1 MGTIDKHALVEKLF
15 KIKSGMWS
23 TSPEAATIDRVLR
36 LVNKMDCNAECS
48 YRKIEFGYLDY
59 CGWTQDGKRNLYK
72 CHDCGYETTEGQI
85 EWCPMCGRC
94 FSRRAK
100 DEVIENTR
108 AVRERKRIENERLML
123 KPIPLEQLK
132 KSVGRPVYI
141 EDRYADQDC
150 NRSVWAI
157 VNDPQGNCTNNRLA
171 FMAQSNEN
179 ASSICCWRAWPT
191 KPTMAEREAVPW
203 LEAEELEYVDV
214 YRCDEQEGE

>member
-1 MGTIDKHALVEKLF
+1 MGTIDKHALVDKLF

-36 LVNKMDCNAECS
+36 LVNKLDCDTECNC
-48 YRKIEFGYLDY
+48 RRLEFGHLDY

-72 CHDCGYETTEGQI
+72 CHDCGYKTTEGQI

-100 DEVIENTR
+100 DGVIENTR
-108 AVRERKRIENERLML
+108 AVRERQRLENERLML

-141 EDRYADQDC
+141 EDRYPDPDFDFQG
-150 NRSVWAI
+150 WAI
-157 VNDPQGNCTNNRLA
+157 VHDSKGDCMNCCLA
-171 FMAQSNEN
+171 YLAQNYEN
-179 ASSICCWRAWPT
+179 ASSACCWRAWPT
-191 KPTMAEREAVPW
+191 KPTRAEREAVPW
-203 LEAEELEYVDV
+203 LEAEELEW
-214 YRCDEQEGE
+214 EGKR

>member
-1 MGTIDKHALVEKLF
+1 MGTIDKHALVDKLF

-36 LVNKMDCNAECS
+36 LVNKMDCDTECNC
-48 YRKIEFGYLDY
+48 RRLEFGYLDY

-108 AVRERKRIENERLML
+108 AVRDRQRLENERLML

-141 EDRYADQDC
+141 EDRDDHDC
-150 NRSVWAI
+150 SGWAI
-157 VNDPQGNCTNNRLA
+157 VENPDGDCMNRRA
-171 FMAQSNEN
+171 IYMALRNED
-179 ASSICCWRAWPT
+179 ASSAGCWRAWPT
-191 KPTMAEREAVPW
+191 KPTRAEREAVPW
-203 LEAEELEYVDV
+203 LEAEELE
-214 YRCDEQEGE
+214 QEVVNNEHA